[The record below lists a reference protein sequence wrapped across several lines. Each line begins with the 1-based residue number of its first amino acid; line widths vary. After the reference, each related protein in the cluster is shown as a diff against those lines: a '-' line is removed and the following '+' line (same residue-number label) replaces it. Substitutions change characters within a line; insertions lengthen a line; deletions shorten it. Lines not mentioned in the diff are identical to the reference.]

1 LVVEL
6 TVVRSGTKKIR
17 RKRIEMDSLATRV
30 KRKLWTRVFGTE
42 AWIKKTGDFRTRE
55 SYGLISRPY
64 YIYGMLR
71 AADNAK
77 YFGKKAVTVVEMGV
91 ASGRGLLNMIDC
103 AELVTKETGVFFRIV
118 GFDSGSGLPSIQ
130 GHKDHPELWN
140 PGDFTM
146 ENRGSLLETING
158 RAEIIWGDIEKTIG
172 PFAAAIDPS
181 SPLGFISVD
190 VDIYSATRAGLRCLT
205 GDFEKY
211 LPAVSMYFDDVSFF
225 FANKWCGEL
234 AAIDEFNSEN
244 EMRKIGND
252 RSLPGQRPI
261 PAASWYRAM
270 HVCHILDHP
279 DRQVPR
285 KRCELPIAEHHRFM
299 KAANL

>member
-1 LVVEL
+1 MKD
-6 TVVRSGTKKIR
+6 G
-17 RKRIEMDSLATRV
+17 LATRI
-30 KRKLWTRVFGTE
+30 KRKLYKQAFGEE
-42 AWIKKTGDFRTRE
+42 AWIRKTGDFRTQE

-64 YIYGMLR
+64 YLYGMLR

-77 YFGKKAVTVVEMGV
+77 YFGKKSVTVVEMGV

-103 AELVTKETGVFFRIV
+103 AEQITRETGVTFRIV
-118 GFDSGSGLPSIQ
+118 GFDTGAGLPSIQ

-146 ENRGSLLETING
+146 ENRDVLLNKIDG

-172 PFAAAIDPS
+172 PFTASIDPS
-181 SPLGFISVD
+181 SPLGFVSVD

-205 GDFEKY
+205 SSPDKY
-211 LPAVSMYFDDVSFF
+211 VPAVSMYFDDVNFF
-225 FANKWCGEL
+225 FANQWCGEL

-252 RSLPGQRPI
+252 RSLPGRRPVS
-261 PAASWYRAM
+261 AAHWYSAM

-279 DRQVPR
+279 ARQEPRDR
-285 KRCELPIAEHHRFM
+285 KELAIGDHF
-299 KAANL
+299 KFLTAANL